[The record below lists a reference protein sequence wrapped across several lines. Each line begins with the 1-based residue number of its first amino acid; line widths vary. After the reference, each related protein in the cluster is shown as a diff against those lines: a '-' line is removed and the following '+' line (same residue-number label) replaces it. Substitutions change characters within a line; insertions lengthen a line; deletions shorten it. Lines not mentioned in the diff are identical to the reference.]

1 MARDE
6 PELDAD
12 LDDLVAQAAAILD
25 AAAKPFIEGHGAQ
38 SAVQKKG
45 NDFATE
51 VDLAIERQV
60 VEALTTK
67 TGIDVH
73 GEEFGGADVDSPLV
87 WVLDP
92 IDGTFNYAAGS
103 PTAGIL
109 LALVRDGEPVAGL
122 TWVPFTGERFT
133 GVLGKPLRSN
143 GVEQPRLHTAKL
155 ADAIIGVGTFNIDSR
170 GRVPGRYRLAV
181 IENLSRRCSR
191 MRMHGATGIDLAY
204 TAAGIL
210 GGAISFSGHVW
221 DHAAGVALVRAA
233 GGIVT
238 DLAGHDWT
246 VNSRSVLVAA
256 PGVHGEILDILRSV
270 GPPEEY

>member
-1 MARDE
+1 MTLDE
-6 PELDAD
+6 SDLDA
-12 LDDLVAQAAAILD
+12 LVAEAVAILD
-25 AAAKPFIEGHGAQ
+25 DAARPFVAGHRAD

-60 VEALTTK
+60 VAALNAR
-67 TGIDVH
+67 TGIPVH

-103 PTAGIL
+103 PMAAIL
-109 LALVRDGEPVAGL
+109 LGLLRDGDPVAGL

-133 GVLGKPLRSN
+133 GIVGQPLRSN
-143 GVEQPRLHTAKL
+143 GVEVPVLQAATL
-155 ADAIIGVGTFNIDSR
+155 ADSIVGVSTFNVDSR

-181 IENLSRRCSR
+181 IENLSRTCSR
-191 MRMHGATGIDLAY
+191 MRMHGATGVDFAY

-210 GGAISFSGHVW
+210 GGAISFGAHVW
-221 DHAAGVALVRAA
+221 DHAAGVALLRAA
-233 GGIVT
+233 GGVVT
-238 DLAGHDWT
+238 ELDGSDWST
-246 VNSRSVLVAA
+246 KSRSAVVGA
-256 PGVHGEILDILRSV
+256 PGVHGELLEILHSV
-270 GPPEEY
+270 GDPGDY